1 MPASS
6 SDQPRPKPKNAR
18 HVDGSKRNCS
28 KLEVD
33 TLVDQQP
40 VQLPPQLSG
49 TETTWRLNDQTG
61 ERVLGML
68 KVVEV
73 ALASAIEQAVTV
85 VKMRT
90 DDTHCTGLMPL
101 LTSINISL
109 LSLHRLPGTIYL
121 LRSVILAPCALSKL
135 L

>member
-6 SDQPRPKPKNAR
+6 SDQPRPKPKNAT
-18 HVDGSKRNCS
+18 HVDDSKRNCP
-28 KLEVD
+28 KLEDD

-49 TETTWRLNDQTG
+49 TGTTWCLNDHTG
-61 ERVLGML
+61 ERVLHTL

-73 ALASAIEQAVTV
+73 ELGSAVEQAVTV

-90 DDTHCTGLMPL
+90 DDTHYTGLMPL

-121 LRSVILAPCALSKL
+121 LPSMILAPWALSKL